1 MQTLIIHPEDKSTDF
16 LCPIYKS
23 IEKKLVIRGGISKK
37 ELFKLVKSHHRIM
50 MMGHG
55 SPLGLFAVGQ
65 FEKEGMM
72 SYIVDHTFISA
83 LQNKDNVFIW
93 CHANN
98 FVEEHK
104 LTGFYSGMFI
114 SEVTEAAIYEFDV
127 SQETINYSNNAFSN
141 LVSKYIAESSDH
153 IHSKVTNEYGALA
166 NYNPIINYNNE
177 RLNFSSIK

>member
-1 MQTLIIHPEDKSTDF
+1 MQTLIIHPEDKTTDF
-16 LCPIYKS
+16 LCPIYNS
-23 IEKKLVIRGGISKK
+23 IENKLVIRGGATKTEVLK
-37 ELFKLVKSHHRIM
+37 AVKSHNRIM

-72 SYIVDHTFISA
+72 SYIVDHTFIAA

-93 CHANN
+93 CHANK
-98 FVEEHK
+98 FVEQHK

-114 SEVTEAAIYEFDV
+114 SEVTEAAMYQFDV
-127 SQETINYSNNAFSN
+127 SQESIHFSNNTFSK
-141 LVSKYIAESSDH
+141 LVSKYITESSDH
-153 IHSKVTNEYGALA
+153 IYSKVTNEYGGLA

-177 RLNFSSIK
+177 RLYYSPIK

>member
-1 MQTLIIHPEDKSTDF
+1 MKTLIIHPEDQSTDF
-16 LCPIYKS
+16 LCPIYES
-23 IEKKLVIRGGISKK
+23 IKNKEVIRGGISKK
-37 ELFKLVKSHHRIM
+37 ELHKSVESNNRIM

-83 LQNKDNVFIW
+83 LQKKDNVFIW
-93 CHANN
+93 CYANK

-114 SEVTEAAIYEFDV
+114 SEVQEAAIYQFDV
-127 SQETINYSNNAFSN
+127 SQESINYSNNNFSK
-141 LVSKYIAESSDH
+141 LVSKYITESSDH
-153 IHSKVTNEYGALA
+153 IYSKVTNEYGGLA
-166 NYNPIINYNNE
+166 NYNPIIKYNNE
-177 RLNFSSIK
+177 RLNYSPIK